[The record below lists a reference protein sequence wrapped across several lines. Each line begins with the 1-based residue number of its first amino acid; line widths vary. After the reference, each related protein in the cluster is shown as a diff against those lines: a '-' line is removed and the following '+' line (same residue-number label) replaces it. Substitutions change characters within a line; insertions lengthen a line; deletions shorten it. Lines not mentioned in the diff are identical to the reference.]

1 MNSTPLVVA
10 LLLAAAASASA
21 YKPVVF
27 FHGFGF
33 FEKGRGTSLEFA
45 STTTWLHEAHPGQ
58 PTYALAVDNE
68 FRSAKGMW
76 TQVADFSAALRALVD
91 SRPDEFANGFHV
103 VSHSQ
108 GTLVARAVLQT
119 ADWDVDQ
126 YVSMAG
132 VHGGYYGSCEAVL
145 LPKLSCAV
153 VTELLYTGIL
163 QGTLCGAGYWRT
175 PSYSRYVR
183 GNNFLALMNNEV
195 ASAQSDAYTRRLA
208 IIRNITLIASPE
220 DGVIMPWVSGLFGFF
235 GDDGQSHVMM
245 EGQQYYQRLGL
256 DALRAEGKLTTKVV
270 RNAAHNDWL
279 YNRTLLEQ
287 HVFPLLS

>member
-1 MNSTPLVVA
+1 MNTAHLVA
-10 LLLAAAASASA
+10 ALLLLAAAASA

-33 FEKGRGTSLEFA
+33 FLEGRGTSEEFTSA
-45 STTTWLHEAHPGQ
+45 STWLREAHPGQ

-68 FRSAKGMW
+68 LLSGKGMW
-76 TQVADFSAALRALVD
+76 TQVADFSAALRGIINW
-91 SRPDEFANGFHV
+91 RPREFADGFHV

-126 YVSMAG
+126 YVSLAG
-132 VHGGYYGSCEAVL
+132 VHGGYYGSCETVL

-153 VTELLYTGIL
+153 ATDLLYTDAM
-163 QGTLCGAGYWRT
+163 QGAFSTAGYWRT

-183 GNNFLALMNNEV
+183 GNNFLTFMNNEV

-208 IIRNITLIASPE
+208 SIRNITLIASPE
-220 DGVIMPWVSGLFGFF
+220 DGVIKPWVSGLFGFF
-235 GDDGQSHVMM
+235 GEDGQSHAML
-245 EGQQYYQRLGL
+245 ERQPYYQRLGL
-256 DALRAEGKLTTKVV
+256 STLRAEGKLTTKVV